1 MEEET
6 THLYV
11 AMELF
16 GEQDLTVQSNY
27 VLSLGKNQLVI
38 SPKSMHCLLK
48 RSLQLLVDGIFPSFL
63 VQMEFFLDV
72 DQMLLIS

>member
-11 AMELF
+11 PMELF
-16 GEQDLTVQSNY
+16 GEQDLTIQSNY

-48 RSLQLLVDGIFPSFL
+48 R
-63 VQMEFFLDV
+63 
-72 DQMLLIS
+72 